1 MFPRLEM
8 LQLQFQVHLEGGH
21 QVGGGDRPEVEVA
34 QFQSLAAEAL
44 AAGGVLGGEG

>member
-1 MFPRLEM
+1 MFPQLEM

-21 QVGGGDRPEVEVA
+21 QVGGGDRPEVEAV

-44 AAGGVLGGEG
+44 AAGGVLGGGG